1 MINKLI
7 TGFIEHFST
16 EIKDNTKIDLILKPI
31 ISLLYNKLHIY
42 INASV
47 SLYFLLLFICI
58 LNLIILLFKN

>member
-31 ISLLYNKLHIY
+31 INLLYNKLHIY
-42 INASV
+42 INAAV

-58 LNLIILLFKN
+58 LNLVILLFKN

>member
-42 INASV
+42 INAAV

-58 LNLIILLFKN
+58 LNLVILLFKN

>member
-7 TGFIEHFST
+7 NGFIEHFST

-31 ISLLYNKLHIY
+31 INLLYNKLHIY
-42 INASV
+42 INAIV